1 MDGLPIANI
10 ALAEIINEVT
20 SKKYYFDTADKANA
34 KPDLSQG
41 KEDILRNKNRIIAMN
56 RTEDI
61 CIGYEI
67 KLTNNTFPVGLMMLV
82 DGGTVTST
90 GYEGPEV
97 GKVTERTPFTLNLY
111 SEEKD
116 YDSETL
122 RYVKFSFKHNKGKPV
137 EFKFEDGKFY
147 IPEFNSKSR
156 PKKGEKPV
164 YIEFVDQLPKEETTP
179 TIPETPKEEG
189 MKVVGD
195 KVSQSNSDVGVE
207 ITTNVKWTFAKAIN
221 QDDATSTNFIVK
233 KNSDSS
239 TVKGVVT
246 IDDTKKIVT
255 FVPTSV
261 EKGTT
266 YTAEAKAVNLL
277 DASGKTTPIS
287 VEFTTI

>member
-10 ALAEIINEVT
+10 VLAEVIDEST
-20 SKKYYFDTADKANA
+20 GEKHYFDTADKANA

-67 KLTNNTFPVGLMMLV
+67 KLTNNTFPQKLMALV

-97 GKVTERTPFTLNLY
+97 GKATERKPFTLNLY

-122 RYVKFSFKHNKGKPV
+122 RYVKFTFKHNKGKPV

-147 IPEFNSKSR
+147 IPEFDSKSR

-164 YIEFVDQLPKEETTP
+164 YIEFVDNLPNESSTQPNTNEFNVPGGEVTET
-179 TIPETPKEEG
+179 
-189 MKVVGD
+189 
-195 KVSQSNSDVGVE
+195 NSDVTVKV
-207 ITTNVKWTFAKAIN
+207 TTNVKWTFAKQIN
-221 QDDATSTNFIVK
+221 QDDVTATNFIVK
-233 KNSDSS
+233 KKSDGS
-239 TVKGVVT
+239 TVKGSVT
-246 IDDTKKIVT
+246 IDDTKKVVT
-255 FVPTSV
+255 FVPTGV